1 MSMRLLA
8 GLLLV
13 VAFIPWTAD
22 GAEPSEA
29 DILEKAREA
38 ALADA
43 RDLRSAHGKGTLLV
57 RRKALAEDK
66 ESVQSE
72 GTFEL
77 FWKEGRC
84 RVDLHLTRHRV
95 RVVLL
100 GKEDEGEQQGDLKG
114 ERRVILGDANS
125 GTVVTFSPRIHPTG
139 CQVEN
144 YGSLDDAIAFAEFPF
159 RHPAQLWQDVLN
171 VDRLITNLNGDPI
184 TFADGKNGRLEGR
197 YRVKNSKKS
206 HARFEIDPTSGY
218 RVTSH
223 LDLVDSSTTPL
234 VEKQVVWGQAESV
247 WFVKEL
253 HLKERF
259 GGEGETRTSVT
270 YTTFAPNQKVDDA
283 VFDLQSL
290 EIPARTREIDR
301 SK

>member
-1 MSMRLLA
+1 MSMRLWA

-13 VAFIPWTAD
+13 LASVPWAAN
-22 GAEPSEA
+22 GAEPSET

-38 ALADA
+38 VLADE
-43 RDLRSAHGKGTLLV
+43 RDMRSAYGKGTLVV
-57 RRKALAEDK
+57 RRKARADEK
-66 ESVQSE
+66 ESVRSE

-84 RVDLHLTRHRV
+84 RLDLHLTRHRA
-95 RVVLL
+95 RVVVL
-100 GKEDEGEQQGDLKG
+100 GKEDEEGQEGDLKG
-114 ERRVILGDANS
+114 ERRVILGDSNA
-125 GTVVTFSPRIHPTG
+125 GTVVTFSPRIHPAG
-139 CQVEN
+139 CQLEH
-144 YGSLDDAIAFAEFPF
+144 YGSLDNAIAFAEFPF
-159 RHPAQLWQDVLN
+159 RHPAQLWQDVLH
-171 VDRLITNLNGDPI
+171 VDRLITNLEGDPI
-184 TFADGKNGRLEGR
+184 TFANGKNGRLEGR

-206 HARFEIDPTSGY
+206 HAVFEIDPRSGY

-223 LDLVDSSTTPL
+223 EDLVDPSPTPR

-253 HLKERF
+253 HLTERF

-283 VFDLQSL
+283 VFDLKSL
-290 EIPARTREIDR
+290 EIPAKTREIDR

>member
-1 MSMRLLA
+1 MHVKWLA
-8 GLLLV
+8 GLALV
-13 VAFIPWTAD
+13 AAFLPWTAS

-29 DILEKAREA
+29 EILEKAREA
-38 ALADA
+38 AIADA
-43 RDLRSAHGKGTLLV
+43 RDMRSAYGKGILLV
-57 RRKALAEDK
+57 RRKARADEK
-66 ESVQSE
+66 EVVQSE

-84 RVDLHLTRHRV
+84 RLDLHLTRHRV
-95 RVVLL
+95 RVVTL
-100 GKEDEGEQQGDLKG
+100 GKEDEAGQEGDLKG
-114 ERRVILGDANS
+114 ERRVILGDADS

-139 CQVEN
+139 CQIEN

-159 RHPAQLWQDVLN
+159 RHPAHLWQDVLN
-171 VDRLITNLNGDPI
+171 VDRLITNLDGDPI
-184 TFADGKNGRLEGR
+184 AFADGKNGRLEGR

-206 HARFEIDPTSGY
+206 HGVFEIDPRTGY

-223 LDLVDSSTTPL
+223 QTLVDPSTTPL
-234 VEKQVVWGQAESV
+234 VEKQVVWGLAESV

-253 HLKERF
+253 HLTERF

-283 VFDLQSL
+283 VFDLKSL
-290 EIPARTREIDR
+290 EIPARTRELDR